1 MGSRR
6 EAREKSLQILY
17 AHEMT
22 GNDITWILDDLCHP
36 GEPYRNFIKALCKRT
51 VAIQGELDDW
61 IRQKV
66 EKWALDRLAT
76 LDRIL
81 IRMALCEILY
91 FADIPPKVSI
101 NEAIDIAKRFSTEK
115 SGAFING
122 ILDAVYKELLAS
134 QAKDS
139 DTDVQSAL
147 IHGQD
152 AHGTEKE

>member
-6 EAREKSLQILY
+6 QAREKALQILY

-22 GNDITWILDDLCHP
+22 GSDIAWILDDLCQP
-36 GEPYRNFIKALCKRT
+36 GEPYRNFIRALCKRT
-51 VAIQGELDDW
+51 VAIQEELDDW

-66 EKWALDRLAT
+66 EKWALDRLAII
-76 LDRIL
+76 DRIL

-122 ILDAVYKELLAS
+122 ILDAVYKHLLSEKPKELPS
-134 QAKDS
+134 
-139 DTDVQSAL
+139 VQSMTSNP
-147 IHGQD
+147 D
-152 AHGTEKE
+152 SE

>member
-6 EAREKSLQILY
+6 QAREKALQILY
-17 AHEMT
+17 AYEMS
-22 GNDITWILDDLCHP
+22 GNEISVVLNDLCKP
-36 GEPYRNFIKALCKRT
+36 GEPYRNFIRALCKRT
-51 VAIQGELDDW
+51 VSIQGELDDW
-61 IRQKV
+61 IQQKV
-66 EKWALDRLAT
+66 EKWALDRLAI

-122 ILDAVYKELLAS
+122 ILDAVYKELLS
-134 QAKDS
+134 EKPDKLPIPI
-139 DTDVQSAL
+139 SAIPKSSL
-147 IHGQD
+147 
-152 AHGTEKE
+152 EM

>member
-22 GNDITWILDDLCHP
+22 GNDIVWILDDLCQP

-66 EKWALDRLAT
+66 EKWALDRLAI

-115 SGAFING
+115 SGAFVNG
-122 ILDAVYKELLAS
+122 ILDAVYKELLAN
-134 QAKDS
+134 QPKQLPP
-139 DTDVQSAL
+139 VQPAESHPA
-147 IHGQD
+147 
-152 AHGTEKE
+152 TE